1 MPTNFAHLFT
11 HEDMQDCLM
20 HWAGCP
26 AHGYLGQDGG
36 GLDLLRCVVT
46 QQHAMELE
54 QQVLKT
60 VDAEV
65 PLLRGYFVKV
75 AWVPGADH
83 MAFFTED
90 GRCVDLTL

>member
-1 MPTNFAHLFT
+1 
-11 HEDMQDCLM
+11 
-20 HWAGCP
+20 
-26 AHGYLGQDGG
+26 
-36 GLDLLRCVVT
+36 
-46 QQHAMELE
+46 MELE